1 MGRITEVVDRAISI
15 ALLAK
20 DRDSENACH
29 AYKALRTLADELMV
43 NEPTHPALKKLEEYL
58 KHNASQ

>member
-15 ALLAK
+15 ALLVK

-29 AYKALRTLADELMV
+29 AYEALRKLADELIV

-58 KHNASQ
+58 KQNGQ